1 MEYSKTGDEN
11 YLIDAAIYAGVYYA
25 FGGRVDFGIGT
36 GYLIITV
43 AMTIVTEI
51 KRMLTMDLDYN
62 FYVIRQCIFNRS
74 GGLIETTF
82 NRNHNGIVLTMHSSD
97 NSLRREGHIIINTY
111 IDDADLTKIAIQY
124 LKMFGLD
131 EITTKRTEK
140 QINNILGK
148 VIL

>member
-82 NRNHNGIVLTMHSSD
+82 NRNHNGIVM
-97 NSLRREGHIIINTY
+97 
-111 IDDADLTKIAIQY
+111 
-124 LKMFGLD
+124 
-131 EITTKRTEK
+131 
-140 QINNILGK
+140 
-148 VIL
+148 